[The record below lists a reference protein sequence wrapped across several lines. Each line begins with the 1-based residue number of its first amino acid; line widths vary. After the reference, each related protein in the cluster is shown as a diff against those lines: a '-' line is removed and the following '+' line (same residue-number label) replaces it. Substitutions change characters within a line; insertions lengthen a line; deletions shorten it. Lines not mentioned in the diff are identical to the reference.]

1 MQTSRKYTAIVASSS
16 GDTIAQIK
24 EAIGRMGM
32 FESCKGAFSIQEVMD
47 MSKKTARC
55 AFNFS
60 NIQGL

>member
-47 MSKKTARC
+47 MSKK
-55 AFNFS
+55 
-60 NIQGL
+60 